1 MLRCKRQWFHGELV
15 ECDTEKKNTIEG
27 RCSMEKSQGPEEG
40 FEVVEK
46 NNDNGQKGSSMVM
59 MPMITRKRWDEGL
72 DARTRSLGS
81 AIAPL

>member
-1 MLRCKRQWFHGELV
+1 
-15 ECDTEKKNTIEG
+15 
-27 RCSMEKSQGPEEG
+27 MEKSQGPEEG